1 MSKKYKQIILAIVGL
16 AVLSILLLPNLNLFT
31 VGEEEA
37 ADFRDAED
45 IEEIEADVDVE
56 EIEADVDAEEIE
68 AAEAA
73 EDAAGDADTEKI
85 EFKTTDN
92 PYRAYIEARENGK
105 PIVLEFYAH
114 W

>member
-16 AVLSILLLPNLNLFT
+16 AVLSILLLPNLNLFKA
-31 VGEEEA
+31 GEEEA
-37 ADFRDAED
+37 GDFGDAED
-45 IEEIEADVDVE
+45 IEEIEADVEV
-56 EIEADVDAEEIE
+56 EEIE

-73 EDAAGDADTEKI
+73 EDAAGDADTENI

>member
-1 MSKKYKQIILAIVGL
+1 LSKKYKQIILAIIGL
-16 AVLSILLLPNLNLFT
+16 AVLSMLLLPNLNLFT
-31 VGEEEA
+31 AGEEEA

-45 IEEIEADVDVE
+45 IEEIEADIGV
-56 EIEADVDAEEIE
+56 EEIE

-73 EDAAGDADTEKI
+73 EDVAGDADTEDI

-92 PYRAYIEARENGK
+92 PYRAYLEARENGK

>member
-56 EIEADVDAEEIE
+56 EIEA
-68 AAEAA
+68 AEAA
-73 EDAAGDADTEKI
+73 EDAAGDADTENI